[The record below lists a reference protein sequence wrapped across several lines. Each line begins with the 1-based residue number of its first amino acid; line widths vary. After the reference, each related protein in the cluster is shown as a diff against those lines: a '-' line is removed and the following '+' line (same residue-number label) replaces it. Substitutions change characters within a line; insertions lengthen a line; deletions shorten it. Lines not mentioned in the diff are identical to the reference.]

1 MTYREARRGAA
12 IAGAILF
19 GMPIAEVMLGLGS
32 PGPVHFIV
40 GTLGVGMIA
49 AALSGRF
56 L

>member
-19 GMPIAEVMLGLGS
+19 AMPIAEVMLGLGTA
-32 PGPVHFIV
+32 GPVHFIV
-40 GTLGVGMIA
+40 GTLGAGLVA
-49 AALSGRF
+49 AGLSGRG